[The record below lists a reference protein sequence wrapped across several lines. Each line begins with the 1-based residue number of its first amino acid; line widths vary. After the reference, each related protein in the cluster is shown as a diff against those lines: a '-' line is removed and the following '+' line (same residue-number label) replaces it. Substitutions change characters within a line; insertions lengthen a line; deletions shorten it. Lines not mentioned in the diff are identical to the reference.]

1 MSTTKIAPRI
11 LIIRRRYL
19 GDIVLLGPVLKS
31 LRNHWPE
38 AKLAVMVDRAFASIL
53 SLNPDVDQTLFVPT
67 DLSSWIRS
75 IPALQRARF
84 THVLDLDNRPRTAL
98 VTRLSCADRRIAL
111 HHGPR
116 VRLAKCYTAQEVVE
130 DDYLQNH
137 HITDFYARALRQI
150 DVPFTPSAPKLV
162 PRAEDIDFIRNLPAI
177 ASIPVG
183 TAKVLIHP
191 GSRSPHRIWPAERFA
206 AVINQLR
213 NAGVS
218 PLLVAGPGEKAV
230 VQQIQSHLTKPALAI
245 DQRLTIP
252 QLAALFANT
261 STLLCH
267 DSGPMHLAASV
278 GTRVVALFSS
288 QNIPTWRPFGERHL
302 TLQAPMPCNPCI
314 SPGFCVPSDSYNNHC
329 VRHLSVDQVF
339 AAVLQQLENR
349 DKS

>member
-38 AKLAVMVDRAFASIL
+38 AKLAVMVDRAFAPIL
-53 SLNPDVDQTLFVPT
+53 SLNPDVDQTLLIPT
-67 DLSSWIRS
+67 NLTGWIS
-75 IPALQRARF
+75 LIPALRRARF
-84 THVLDLDNRPRTAL
+84 THVLDLDNRPRTA
-98 VTRLSCADRRIAL
+98 VITRFSGAPTRIAL
-111 HHGPR
+111 HHGPEVKLPR
-116 VRLAKCYTAQEVVE
+116 CYTAHEIIE
-130 DDYLQNH
+130 ADYLVNR
-137 HITDFYARALRQI
+137 HITDFCGRILRPI
-150 DVPFTPSAPKLV
+150 GVPFIPSAPKLI
-162 PRAEDIDFIRNLPAI
+162 PRAEDIDFVRNLPAI
-177 ASIPVG
+177 SSLPVG
-183 TAKVLIHP
+183 TAKILIHP

-218 PLLVAGPGEKAV
+218 PILVAGPGEKEV
-230 VQQIQSHLTKPALAI
+230 VQQIQSHLTTPALAI

-252 QLAALFANT
+252 QLAALFASAN
-261 STLLCH
+261 TLLCH

-288 QNIPTWRPFGERHL
+288 QNVATWRPLGEKHL
-302 TLQAPMPCNPCI
+302 TLQAPMPCNPCL
-314 SPGFCVPSDSYNNHC
+314 SPGFCVPSDSYHNHC

-339 AAVLQQLENR
+339 
-349 DKS
+349 